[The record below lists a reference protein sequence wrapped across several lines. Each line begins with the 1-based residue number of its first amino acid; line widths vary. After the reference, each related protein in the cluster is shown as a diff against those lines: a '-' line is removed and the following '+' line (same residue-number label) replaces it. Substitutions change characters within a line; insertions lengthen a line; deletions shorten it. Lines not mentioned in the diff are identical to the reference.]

1 MTPVISIGSLKTAG
15 STTLALTL
23 AGVAAAAEIPVV
35 LVDAARDKDL
45 VDWAGRPGRPS
56 GCIVEVADDE
66 MELERVVRAAR
77 RRGEIAII
85 DAGDN
90 PELIRAGARLSDR
103 ALIPVRFSPLSAY
116 AALATDRLLASE
128 AAKGR
133 RGRDWLF
140 AASAV
145 TAIPSRV
152 ARSIEAMIERSAT
165 PRLEVGL
172 VQRPAYEAPFLQGGT
187 LFTMADEIAPGL
199 DRARAEAA
207 TLAYEVGLLGRETQ
221 AGDPVRVHAP
231 ALARAA

>member
-1 MTPVISIGSLKTAG
+1 MTPVISVGSLKTAG
-15 STTLALTL
+15 SSTLALTL

-35 LVDAARDKDL
+35 LIDAARDKDL
-45 VDWAGRPGRPS
+45 VEWARKPGVPR
-56 GCIVEVADDE
+56 GLTVQAARG
-66 MELERVVRAAR
+66 ELELESLVRAAR
-77 RRGEIAII
+77 RRGEFCVI
-85 DAGDN
+85 DAGDDA
-90 PELIRAGARLSDR
+90 EMIRAGARLSDR

-116 AALATDRLLASE
+116 AALATDRLLATE

-152 ARSIEAMIERSAT
+152 ARSIEAMIDRSVT
-165 PRLEVGL
+165 PRLAVGL
-172 VQRPAYEAPFLQGGT
+172 VQRPAYEAPFLAGGT
-187 LFTMADEIAPGL
+187 LFTVSEDLAPGL

-231 ALARAA
+231 ALAA